1 MSAINARYDA
11 RKKEFA
17 QSPTCVFCKTPKE
30 EKSYTCAKHAK
41 KALPWKLGVSLISLR
56 GEVMKSDCDLLP
68 EEAWQQEVPY
78 DTRQLIIKDAVTAY
92 KAATTNKARGHI
104 ENFQLGF
111 KSRRSPRQI
120 CWARKNALTKD
131 FVLFSKRLKKHGK
144 LRFRK
149 KVQRQLQKPE
159 HDFKILRDGSAYYL
173 VLTVADEPPVEVAH
187 PYEYVS
193 MDPGVRTFQTCYSP
207 DGVIIESDVGDRLQR
222 LAKRADL
229 MRSLKQ
235 RRRLLQLYRKIRD
248 VATDLHY
255 QTAALL
261 TRQFKNIL
269 LPTFGTSG
277 MKTGPLSSKTK
288 RQMDFLGFYQFKQR
302 LIRKGAKRG
311 CNVYIVGE
319 EYTTKTCT
327 RCGVLNNVGSSK
339 VYTCASCS
347 LVAPRD
353 LCGARNILLKHL
365 VL

>member
-1 MSAINARYDA
+1 M
-11 RKKEFA
+11 
-17 QSPTCVFCKTPKE
+17 
-30 EKSYTCAKHAK
+30 
-41 KALPWKLGVSLISLR
+41 
-56 GEVMKSDCDLLP
+56 
-68 EEAWQQEVPY
+68 
-78 DTRQLIIKDAVTAY
+78 
-92 KAATTNKARGHI
+92 
-104 ENFQLGF
+104 
-111 KSRRSPRQI
+111 
-120 CWARKNALTKD
+120 
-131 FVLFSKRLKKHGK
+131 
-144 LRFRK
+144 
-149 KVQRQLQKPE
+149 
-159 HDFKILRDGSAYYL
+159 
-173 VLTVADEPPVEVAH
+173 
-187 PYEYVS
+187 
-193 MDPGVRTFQTCYSP
+193 
-207 DGVIIESDVGDRLQR
+207 IIESDVGDRLQR

>member
-1 MSAINARYDA
+1 M
-11 RKKEFA
+11 
-17 QSPTCVFCKTPKE
+17 
-30 EKSYTCAKHAK
+30 
-41 KALPWKLGVSLISLR
+41 
-56 GEVMKSDCDLLP
+56 
-68 EEAWQQEVPY
+68 
-78 DTRQLIIKDAVTAY
+78 TAY

-131 FVLFSKRLKKHGK
+131 FVLFSGGSRSMASCASA
-144 LRFRK
+144 RRCSASC
-149 KVQRQLQKPE
+149 RPE

-288 RQMDFLGFYQFKQR
+288 RQMDSGLLPVRQR
-302 LIRKGAKRG
+302 LIRKGRKRG

-319 EYTTKTCT
+319 EYTTKTHAV
-327 RCGVLNNVGSSK
+327 RRAEQRGSSK

-353 LCGARNILLKHL
+353 LCGARNILLKHFGPL
-365 VL
+365 RTSASRLRYEPVELCRRKPVVRKWPLRPIYGICAREYLTRTGS